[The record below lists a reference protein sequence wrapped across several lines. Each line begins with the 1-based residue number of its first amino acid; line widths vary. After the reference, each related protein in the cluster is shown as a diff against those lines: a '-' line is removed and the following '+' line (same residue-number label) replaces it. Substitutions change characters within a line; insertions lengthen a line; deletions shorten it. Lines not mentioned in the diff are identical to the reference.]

1 MREKKVL
8 ICPKVSKYEWDL
20 HKYRLSHLEL
30 IEKYKRERVDYNNIL
45 LSHERQVKSRK
56 LVKHIFKNAKIVNR
70 ENLTREEIK
79 NVDIT
84 ISLGGDNHFQYV
96 SHFID
101 NEYIFGI
108 NSDPLVSEGV
118 LLSCNTDTLNVIKKQ
133 CDKGN
138 YEIEKWTR
146 LDVYINNEFVSRA
159 TCDVF
164 IGEKE
169 RRFTS
174 RQILFFN
181 NFEKQQKSSGI
192 LVSTGSGS
200 TGWFSSA
207 SRFITTNPVF
217 GSTEPF
223 AKFIVTEPYKGTLTD
238 SSLIEGLIKENCS
251 FKVCSLNNN
260 EGIVVLDSL
269 DEFPFPRSTTVSIKI
284 SKVPLNVI
292 RFVEKV

>member
-1 MREKKVL
+1 MKEKKVL
-8 ICPKVSKYEWDL
+8 VCPKVSKYEWDL
-20 HKYRLSHLEL
+20 HKYRLSYTEL
-30 IEKYKRERVDYNNIL
+30 IEKYKRERVDYENIL
-45 LSHERQVKSRK
+45 LSHERQIKSRE
-56 LVKHIFKNAKIVNR
+56 LVKEIFENAKIVNR
-70 ENLTREEIK
+70 ENLTRENIK

-118 LLSCNTDTLNVIKKQ
+118 LLSCSTDTLIKIKEK
-133 CDKGN
+133 CDKDE
-138 YEIEKWTR
+138 YDIEEWTR
-146 LDVYINNEFVSRA
+146 LDVYINDKFVSRA

-169 RRFTS
+169 RVFTS

-181 NFEKQQKSSGI
+181 DSEKQQKSSGI

-207 SRFITTNPVF
+207 SRFITSEPIF
-217 GSTEPF
+217 KPTEKY
-223 AKFIVTEPYKGTLTD
+223 AKFILTEPYKGTLTD
-238 SSLIEGLIKENCS
+238 STLIEGTIRANS
-251 FKVCSLNNN
+251 HFRVCSLNNN
-260 EGIVVLDSL
+260 NGIVVLDSL
-269 DEFPFPRSTTVSIKI
+269 DEFPFPRAAVVSIKI
-284 SKVPLNVI
+284 SQVPLNVL
-292 RFVEKV
+292 RFSI